1 MLLPFLQLLLPLI
14 NGRSAAAATV
24 LLPPAPPACFYSGA
38 TSAMYQSSMR
48 KHRAGLS
55 AMTDALSLDQHDD
68 NVEAQH
74 GRHRPPQHLPRQQ
87 QRPHR

>member
-1 MLLPFLQLLLPLI
+1 MPLPLLRLLPPLI

-38 TSAMYQSSMR
+38 ALAMYQSSMR
-48 KHRAGLS
+48 KCRVGSS
-55 AMTDALSLDQHDD
+55 AMTDAMLLDQHNN

-74 GRHRPPQHLPRQQ
+74 GRH
-87 QRPHR
+87 